1 MNVDKIV
8 TSTTTISLNV
18 TGITLLSVEEYY
30 TNKAVIPVV
39 DGSWWL
45 RLTGGYVDF
54 SAYAYERTQ
63 VEEDG
68 RQAGENELGVRPVL
82 VVSGDSL
89 AAGDKIIFRDM
100 TWTKVCTG
108 VILCDEI
115 IDYMMFR
122 EDLTAMDANIYEA
135 SDVKDYLEEWLE
147 G

>member
-68 RQAGENELGVRPVL
+68 RQAGESEYGVRPVL

-100 TWTKVCTG
+100 TWTKICTG

-135 SDVKDYLEEWLE
+135 SDVKDYLEQWLE